1 MRRLLSYL
9 LALALLAS
17 CVETIVM
24 DPLEEMPPVVCC
36 VLTRDG
42 KFADYG
48 DAPVQSLKLYYARRA
63 SETGYVSIPD
73 ASVSITADRQTY
85 PFTWDGEKYTCAF
98 WPHFRAE
105 YKLKITLANGKLITA
120 STRYPNHCEIV
131 DNHPVYSGRTSLSA
145 AGYCWVYWEKPNPEQ
160 PYPENE
166 IYLWITPSKEGISNF
181 VTNHPGADGFNIV
194 AEGLSQNLPVWP
206 TMKEDYKELLKNSLE
221 ECKPEYWDKFE
232 KLFVG
237 LPIHKGFLRIV
248 HPLDFDN
255 GIDDILT
262 HSVPYNYSGAE
273 DDMPGSEYKY
283 NTRQCFI
290 LETDALEKNDAQPGW
305 VGSKTFYT
313 LPIQTHV
320 VSKEYDHYLRA
331 AVNRS
336 LHADE
341 LTSLY
346 DYDLDADYSNIE
358 GGIGIFGG
366 IF

>member
-1 MRRLLSYL
+1 MRSLLPYL

-17 CVETIVM
+17 CVEPITM

-48 DAPVQSLKLYYARRA
+48 DAPVQSLKLYYARRPLE
-63 SETGYVSIPD
+63 SKYVDIPD
-73 ASVSITADRQTY
+73 AEVIIFEGRQPHY
-85 PFTWDGEKYTCAF
+85 FTWDGEKYVCEF
-98 WPHFRAE
+98 WPQFRAE
-105 YKLKITLANGKLITA
+105 YKLKITLANGEKITA
-120 STRYPNHCEIV
+120 STRYPNRCGIV
-131 DNHPVYSGRTSLSA
+131 YNEVYNGRTSLSA
-145 AGYCWVYWEKPNPEQ
+145 AGYGVVYWEKPDLEQ
-160 PYPENE
+160 YYPEKE
-166 IYLWITPSKEGISNF
+166 LYLWITPSREGISNF

-194 AEGLSQNLPVWP
+194 AEGLSQDLPVGP
-206 TMKEDYKELLKNSLE
+206 MMKEQYKALVKNEFE

-262 HSVPYNYSGAE
+262 HRVPYNYSGAE
-273 DDMPGSEYKY
+273 DDMPGPEY
-283 NTRQCFI
+283 NTRNHFI
-290 LETDALEKNDAQPGW
+290 LQTDELIKNEGTPGFL
-305 VGSKTFYT
+305 GTKTFYS
-313 LPIQTHV
+313 LPIRTHV
-320 VSKEYDHYLRA
+320 LSKEYDHYLRA

>member
-1 MRRLLSYL
+1 MRRFLPYL

-17 CVETIVM
+17 CVEPIVM

-48 DAPVQSLKLYYARRA
+48 DAPVQSLKLYYARRPLE
-63 SETGYVSIPD
+63 SKYVDIPD
-73 ASVSITADRQTY
+73 ADVNITVDRQTY
-85 PFTWDGEKYTCAF
+85 HFTWNGEKYTCAF
-98 WPHFRAE
+98 WPQFRAE
-105 YKLKITLANGKLITA
+105 YELKITLANGEKITA

-131 DNHPVYSGRTSLSA
+131 YSSIYSGNTCNSA
-145 AGYCWVYWEKPNPEQ
+145 AGYCWVYWEKSDPDK
-160 PYPENE
+160 PYPETDA
-166 IYLWITPSKEGISNF
+166 YLWVTPSREGISNF
-181 VTNHPGADGFNIV
+181 VTNHPGADGFNII
-194 AEGLSQNLPVWP
+194 AGGASQDLPVGP
-206 TMKEDYKELLKNSLE
+206 MMKGEYKDLAKQYKNCDLG
-221 ECKPEYWDKFE
+221 YWDKFE

-237 LPIHKGFLRIV
+237 LPIHKDFLRIV

-255 GIDDILT
+255 GIDDIL
-262 HSVPYNYSGAE
+262 VPEGVYSGSAE
-273 DDMPGSEYKY
+273 DDMDGPEY
-283 NTRQCFI
+283 NTRNHFI
-290 LETDALEKNDAQPGW
+290 LQTDELIKNEGTPGFL
-305 VGSKTFYT
+305 GTKTFYS
-313 LPIQTHV
+313 LPIRTHV
-320 VSKEYDHYLRA
+320 LSKEYDHYLRG
-331 AVNRS
+331 AVNRT